1 MEVNIDAKVIGM
13 NDNGTCIAYKL
24 LNLTINLNT
33 KSKTMQVQGKKEM
46 TETFKQQILLK
57 VDNPS
62 SSVQRNENDDDEE
75 DQDGG
80 ISKNEES

>member
-1 MEVNIDAKVIGM
+1 
-13 NDNGTCIAYKL
+13 
-24 LNLTINLNT
+24 
-33 KSKTMQVQGKKEM
+33 MQVQGKKEM